1 MNDAGAAS
9 AAGVAGDAGI
19 ANGAGERHASWLELF
34 FDLVVVVAV
43 AQLAHRLQ
51 HPTWGD
57 VALFVVLYYAV
68 WSIWTSL
75 TLYSNV
81 RAEKTHL
88 RSMLIGMFGIAV
100 MAAAAPDVA
109 HAIPGVGTHD
119 KWFIAAYITC
129 RISASR
135 SIQAA
140 GTVMTAWP
148 AAQLGAGLTPWFAS
162 LGVEG
167 EWRYYLWG
175 LGIALDVAFS
185 VAQSRRPERLVKELT
200 VQADRLRARELRRA
214 ARRGKILEA
223 RYLDT
228 PKVAV
233 LDPAHLGERLGLF
246 VIIVLG
252 EAVMQVVMASSGL
265 SWDWPLGLAA
275 VAGFGLI
282 VSLWW
287 LTLQYGLSAVPDIHE
302 RGLKPYIALPA
313 HYAMTAGITATAAG
327 LGVVASAPAEHLHGG
342 ISWVLCGGLAV
353 YFAASTVLGLASRAG
368 RRWIW
373 GWAVPS
379 IVVPLL
385 VAGIAGLVPA
395 WSVVALLLGVALWRV
410 VYKPAAPTA
419 VPA

>member
-1 MNDAGAAS
+1 MSD
-9 AAGVAGDAGI
+9 
-19 ANGAGERHASWLELF
+19 AGERHASWLELF

-57 VALFVVLYYAV
+57 VALFAILYYAV
-68 WSIWTSL
+68 WSVWTSL

-119 KWFIAAYITC
+119 EWFIAAYVTC
-129 RISASR
+129 RMSASR

-140 GTVMTAWP
+140 GTVMTSWP
-148 AAQLGAGLTPWFAS
+148 AAQLGAGITPWIAS
-162 LGVEG
+162 LGMDD

-175 LGIALDVAFS
+175 IGIALDIAFS
-185 VAQSRRPERLVKELT
+185 IAQSRRPERLVSELKA
-200 VQADRLRARELRRA
+200 QAGRLRARELRRA
-214 ARRGKILEA
+214 ARSGRLLEA
-223 RYLDT
+223 RYLEE
-228 PKVAV
+228 PKAAV
-233 LDPAHLGERLGLF
+233 LDPGHLGERLGLF

-265 SWDWPLGLAA
+265 SWDRYLGLAA

-287 LTLQYGLSAVPDIHE
+287 LTLQYGLSAVPEIHE
-302 RGLKPYIALPA
+302 RGLKPFVALPA
-313 HYAMTAGITATAAG
+313 HYAMTAGIIATAAG
-327 LGVVASAPAEHLHGG
+327 LGAVAAEPAEHLHGG
-342 ISWVLCGGLAV
+342 VQWVLCGGLAI
-353 YFAASTVLGLASRAG
+353 YFAASTVLGLASGAG

-379 IVVPLL
+379 IVLPPAI
-385 VAGIAGLVPA
+385 AGLAGLVPA
-395 WSVVALLLGVALWRV
+395 WSVVALLLAVTLWRV
-410 VYKPAAPTA
+410 AYKPKAAVIARTDS
-419 VPA
+419 V

>member
-1 MNDAGAAS
+1 VS
-9 AAGVAGDAGI
+9 E
-19 ANGAGERHASWLELF
+19 AGERHASWLELF

-57 VALFVVLYYAV
+57 VALFAILYYAV
-68 WSIWTSL
+68 WNVWTSL

-119 KWFIAAYITC
+119 GWFIAAYIVC
-129 RISASR
+129 RVSISR
-135 SIQAA
+135 SLQEAS
-140 GTVMTAWP
+140 TVMTAWP
-148 AAQLGAGLTPWFAS
+148 AAQLGAGLTPWIISAWP
-162 LGVEG
+162 EN

-175 LGIALDVAFS
+175 LGIAFDIVFS
-185 VAQSRRPERLVKELT
+185 IAQSRHPERLVN
-200 VQADRLRARELRRA
+200 ELRRQME
-214 ARRGKILEA
+214 RRSEREA
-223 RYLDT
+223 RGGRMPRLPLAPT
-228 PKVAV
+228 AAV

-252 EAVMQVVMASSGL
+252 EAVMQVVVSASGL
-265 SWDWPLGLAA
+265 DWNWPLGMAA

-287 LTLQYGLSAVPDIHE
+287 LTLQYGLSAVPEIHE
-302 RGLKPYIALPA
+302 RGLKPQVALPA
-313 HYAMTAGITATAAG
+313 HYVMTAGITATAAG
-327 LGVVASAPAEHLHGG
+327 LGVVAQAPAEHLHGG
-342 ISWVLCGGLAV
+342 IAWVLCGGLAV
-353 YFAASTVLGLASRAG
+353 YFASSTVLGLVSRAG
-368 RRWIW
+368 WWWIW

-379 IVVPLL
+379 IVAPLA
-385 VAGIAGLVPA
+385 VAAVAGLVQA
-395 WSVVALLLGVALWRV
+395 WAVVAMLLAVALWRV
-410 VYKPAAPTA
+410 VYKPRSKAA
-419 VPA
+419 VPAAA